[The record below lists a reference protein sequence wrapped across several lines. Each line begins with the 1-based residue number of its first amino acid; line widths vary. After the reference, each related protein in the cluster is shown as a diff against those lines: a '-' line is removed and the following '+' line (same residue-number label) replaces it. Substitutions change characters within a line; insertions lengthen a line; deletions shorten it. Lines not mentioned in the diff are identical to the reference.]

1 MRFTLKKDEFKNI
14 DDAFNILKSI
24 NNDTGSL
31 FIIKK
36 SLEACFKYQFD
47 VRIVN
52 VWEKTNNAWKKS
64 KTPLFI
70 MSVLPE
76 VSTVDKI
83 VTAISNDSIDELGV
97 KELWEK
103 NKSWIIE
110 IDSRILDKNIIDID
124 AKELTAI
131 LLHEIGHIVY
141 SNSIPSRI
149 NTILRYE
156 LAKSSVGTKRLLKY
170 KIFTKLLSLPILNAC
185 IADRKIDDNNIRQEV
200 KADEFVKK
208 MGYRD
213 ELVNVLKKI
222 SHAGRTNRNAGSI
235 DKNMVKM
242 LDFSKETID
251 QLTNRYHL
259 LVKENFER
267 LADECLSP
275 TIKSVIIEFTDSLF
289 KGDEN
294 TSVTMEK
301 KIDNMYR
308 FIDKAIDDEYMT
320 EFFIF
325 KNKTLKKIDSYELD
339 YIEMKIGSMKTESD
353 RLMISSYI
361 HSKIDLVNYYITILN
376 DPIKRKKYI
385 IPHSIEQL
393 EAMKRRLIMLSR
405 KAVSEKL
412 KQRNNNILVAWP
424 TGYEG

>member
-1 MRFTLKKDEFKNI
+1 MRFVLKKDEFKNI
-14 DDAFNILKSI
+14 DEAFNILKSVSK
-24 NNDTGSL
+24 DTGSL
-31 FIIKK
+31 FMIKK

-47 VRIVN
+47 VRIIEVP
-52 VWEKTNNAWKKS
+52 EKI

-83 VTAISNDSIDELGV
+83 VNAISNDSIDELGV
-97 KELWEK
+97 KELWER
-103 NKSWIIE
+103 NKAWIIE
-110 IDSRILDKNIIDID
+110 IDSRILNKDIIDVEPR
-124 AKELTAI
+124 ELTAI
-131 LLHEIGHIVY
+131 LLHEVGHVVY

-156 LAKSSVGTKRLLKY
+156 LAKSTIGTKRLLKD
-170 KIFTKLLSLPILNAC
+170 KIFNKLLSLPILNAC
-185 IADRKIDDNNIRQEV
+185 IADRKMDDNNIKNEV

-213 ELVNVLKKI
+213 ALVNVLKKI
-222 SHAGRTNRNAGSI
+222 SHASRTNRNAGSI
-235 DKNMVKM
+235 DKNMLNM
-242 LDFSKETID
+242 LNFSKETID

-267 LADECLSP
+267 LAEECLSP
-275 TIKSVIIEFTDSLF
+275 TIKSIIVEFTDNLF
-289 KGDEN
+289 KGNEN
-294 TSVTMEK
+294 SSVTMEK

-308 FIDKAIDDEYMT
+308 YMDKVVEDEYMT

-361 HSKIDLVNYYITILN
+361 HSKIDLVNYYLTILN
-376 DPIKRKKYI
+376 DPKERKRYI
-385 IPHSIEQL
+385 IPHSVEQL
-393 EAMKRRLIMLSR
+393 EAMRRRLILLSR